1 MKQPL
6 LRKCAVCV
14 LVLAALMAGSV
25 LRAQEKEHPI
35 PQLVT
40 KDGRHALLVD
50 GEPYMILAGQSDNSS
65 TWPKMLPGV
74 WRVIE
79 EMHANTLQ
87 IPLYWEQVEPEEGK
101 YDFSMVDLLL
111 KQAREH
117 EVRLILTWF
126 GTWKNGSNHYMPA
139 WMKLQPKKYPNV
151 VGKDGRPVDSPSP
164 HALATREADA
174 KAFAAL
180 MRHLKEAD
188 PQRTVILVQVENEP
202 GTWGSVRDYSKE
214 AERLFGQPVPEALLQ
229 PEVLK
234 ALGVDARSEG
244 TWSEVFG
251 ERADEYFHAW
261 SVASYIEYV
270 AAAGQAEYPLPMFVN
285 VALRWPFGN
294 PPATNYESGGP
305 TDNVIPIWKVAAPS
319 ICLLAPDI
327 YLQGDEPVLKVL
339 ELYARPDNAL
349 LVPETSSDRVKYLYE
364 IVGKGIGYS
373 PFGIDNPV
381 KVAVRQHDAIAA
393 EYRLLA
399 PMARQLARWSFEGR
413 IFTAVEREKQ
423 SESRIDLGQWEAV
436 LQFGTGRH
444 AGQRPD
450 TVPRP
455 ADGKAMIVRLAD
467 NEFLAVG
474 THCRFSFRPVGK
486 NAGKPWQYLRVE
498 EGYYENGEFQMIR
511 VLNGDQTDWGGPYIG
526 DKPTLLRITLYTR

>member
-14 LVLAALMAGSV
+14 LVLATLMTGSV

-35 PQLVT
+35 PRLVT

-50 GEPYMILAGQSDNSS
+50 GEPYLILGGQSDNSS

-74 WRVIE
+74 WQVIE
-79 EMHANTLQ
+79 EMNANTLE
-87 IPLYWEQVEPEEGK
+87 IPVYWEQIEPEEGT

-111 KQAREH
+111 EQARER
-117 EVRLILTWF
+117 EVRLVLLWF
-126 GTWKNGSNHYMPA
+126 ATWKNGSNHYMPA

-188 PQRTVILVQVENEP
+188 PQRTVILAQVENEP
-202 GTWGSVRDYSKE
+202 GTWGSVRDYSKD
-214 AERLFGQPVPEALLQ
+214 AERLFGQQVPEALLQ

-234 ALGVDARSEG
+234 ALGVDAHSKG

-270 AAAGQAEYPLPMFVN
+270 AAAGRAVYPLPMYVN

-373 PFGIDNPV
+373 PFGIDNPM

-436 LQFGTGRH
+436 LQFGTGHH